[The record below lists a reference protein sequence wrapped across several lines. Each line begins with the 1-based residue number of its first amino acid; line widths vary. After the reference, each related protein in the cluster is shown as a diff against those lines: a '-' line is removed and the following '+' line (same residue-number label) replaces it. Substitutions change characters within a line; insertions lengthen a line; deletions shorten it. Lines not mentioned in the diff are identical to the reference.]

1 MGRNSKDNSLAR
13 YEELL
18 KISVRYN
25 DYIRHPRF
33 RITFSSRSR
42 RQLNDAVKYVK
53 NVKDALG
60 GLSKEDRHL
69 ISNEF
74 FSNRNNQLWWT
85 KYYSQSTYYR
95 KRYFAIK
102 AFIERFEQ

>member
-1 MGRNSKDNSLAR
+1 MGRNSKDNSLGR

-25 DYIRHPRF
+25 DYLRHPRLK
-33 RITFSSRSR
+33 IAFSSKSR
-42 RQLNDAVKYVK
+42 RQLSDAVKYVK
-53 NVKDALG
+53 NVKETLG
-60 GLSKEDRHL
+60 KLSKEDRYL
-69 ISNEF
+69 INHEF
-74 FSNRNNQLWWT
+74 FVNRNNQLWWT